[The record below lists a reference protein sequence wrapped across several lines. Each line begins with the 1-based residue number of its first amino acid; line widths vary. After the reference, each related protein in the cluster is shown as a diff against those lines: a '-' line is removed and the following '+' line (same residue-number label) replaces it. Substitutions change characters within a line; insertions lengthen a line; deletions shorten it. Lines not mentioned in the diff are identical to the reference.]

1 MQRRSSRGA
10 ARSARWQEAAEAG
23 QGLSEEEEAPRKR
36 RAGKGTPLRSPVE
49 EQDEEDYAPDQDE
62 EEAEQQKCSGRQ
74 AGGRRALAAGD
85 EAGPSAKRGR
95 RSLPAA
101 VKQEPGG
108 GEAGPSRY
116 AAAAGGA
123 ARATNAELRAVD
135 EKIAEYRR
143 LRDHAAE
150 KAEGKAPRMAMEQ
163 ASRALVRHMLFSHSE
178 KPGVPVKR
186 AGKLAPLPNTQ
197 AACTWSK
204 SPATSE
210 VSAVVTQRFP
220 NLKSKTAVT
229 SYVIAHAQH
238 YLAASL
244 GLEML
249 SQSKATLRG
258 REGAGSQQFVL
269 RSMVPPALRAAYV
282 LDPSQASQR
291 GLLMVVLALI
301 NLAGGKLEEEELAT
315 QLAELGV
322 STQQPHPV
330 FGQVDAQI
338 KYIQQD
344 KQAGPEGDVIVYRF
358 AEQAVGPQA
367 EIGESAIHRFIEDQ
381 FAAAPAAGGG
391 GGEDH

>member
-1 MQRRSSRGA
+1 MSSPGLVQRMQRRSSRGA

-36 RAGKGTPLRSPVE
+36 RAGKAPVE

-186 AGKLAPLPNTQ
+186 A
-197 AACTWSK
+197 
-204 SPATSE
+204 E

-258 REGAGSQQFVL
+258 REGAVPGGDEGSQQFVL

-338 KYIQQD
+338 KSFCTRRYIQQD